1 VLNYVNHDITYYKKF
16 LELLPNNFLI
26 NSISSETHMIVIKPQ
41 MLPRGLQKVAFINL
55 FNIPHFGWIL
65 DINACVKMLLPFV
78 HGGYIWLD
86 RLVSI
91 DIDLIVCITGLAS
104 QEEDPKSLSFDKN
117 NENTLYG
124 SMKEKFHIQQNGK
137 LCNAI
142 IIL

>member
-1 VLNYVNHDITYYKKF
+1 
-16 LELLPNNFLI
+16 
-26 NSISSETHMIVIKPQ
+26 
-41 MLPRGLQKVAFINL
+41 MLPRGLQKAGFINL

-65 DINACVKMLLPFV
+65 DINVCVKMLLPFV
-78 HGGYIWLD
+78 HGGYIWID

-91 DIDLIVCITGLAS
+91 DIDLIVSITGLAS
-104 QEEDPKSLSFDKN
+104 QEEHPTSLFFYKN

-124 SMKEKFHIQQNGK
+124 SMKEKFHIQQNDK